1 MEAHALD
8 VELAMVVE
16 GVFAV
21 LSNRWA
27 RRLVVE
33 LHFCRAL
40 SSKSVVGICVKKLM
54 KLHFCQALHSYI
66 ASSCGYSNG
75 GFIYLFIYSN
85 YFCEEGPWFVSKVCA
100 R

>member
-21 LSNRWA
+21 LSDQWA

-33 LHFCRAL
+33 LHFCREL
-40 SSKSVVGICVKKLM
+40 PSKSMVGICVKKLM
-54 KLHFCQALHSYI
+54 ELHFCQVLHSHI
-66 ASSCGYSNG
+66 AGSCGYSNG
-75 GFIYLFIYSN
+75 GFIYLFFSN
-85 YFCEEGPWFVSKVCA
+85 YFCEEGPWFVTKVCA
-100 R
+100 H